1 MKRYTISWIRRVS
14 IMKMTILPKAI
25 YRFSAIPIKLL
36 KAFFTDLEQKK
47 TQNVYRDTKD
57 PEEPK
62 QY

>member
-1 MKRYTISWIRRVS
+1 
-14 IMKMTILPKAI
+14 MTILPKVI

-47 TQNVYRDTKD
+47 SQNLYIDTKD